1 MPLKALLRGP
11 ELSEVGGGFHTAQPP
26 RVHPIQLDEEGAKG
40 VGDVAGEKKVALVGH
55 PNVGK
60 SVIFSRLTG
69 SYVTCSNY
77 PGTTVQIY
85 HGRADING
93 NEWEVLDT
101 PGLIQLAS
109 SREDEQVTRDVLLF
123 DDDVDVVVQ
132 VADAKNLE
140 RTLAL
145 FVQLAELGRPM
156 VLNLN
161 MVDECRARGVE
172 ISVAALEQRLGVP
185 VVATVAT
192 QDAGIGTLR
201 DALYRARVPQLDVD
215 YGDTLEPSLT
225 ALAALLQSRCD
236 DSARGV
242 AALLL
247 GVSGVDAPGLLDSL
261 ALDEGTRDAV
271 DAVTE
276 AAHERGRPGY
286 EISRRRHGLA
296 TEIASAPPD
305 EPAGIGDAV
314 RSCGVCAPGVLPQF
328 DTSGHTG
335 GCPIPFVSAE
345 QATRFSRTLGR
356 LSVHPVWGVAMLLAV
371 MYLMYQLVGNLGA
384 VVLVG
389 FLEETLFGQYINP
402 VVIDWVNGAVPWALA
417 RDLLVGEYGLWTMAI
432 TYSVALILPIVATF
446 FLAFGF
452 LEDSGYFPRLTVIA
466 HRTFRRMGLSGQ
478 AVLPM
483 VLGLSCDTM
492 ATVTTRVL
500 ETRKERTIATLLL
513 ALGVPCSA
521 QLAVLL
527 AISAS
532 VSGWVLIG
540 VLVITGLQ
548 ILFVGRLAAALIPG
562 KTAPFVTEL
571 PPLRWPQWGNI
582 FAKTRARLVWYLTEV
597 VPLFIVGT
605 MALFLLHKSGGL
617 AAIQAAVR
625 PVVTGLLGLPAETS
639 SAFVMGFFRRDYG
652 AAGLYQVQQAGGM
665 DMLQVLVSLVVIT
678 LFVPCVANLLVIIKE
693 RGWKT
698 ALAIV
703 GFIVPYSILVGTV
716 VNAIGR
722 ALIARGG

>member
-1 MPLKALLRGP
+1 MPPTEVLRQPGI
-11 ELSEVGGGFHTAQPP
+11 ETAGGAATAPD
-26 RVHPIQLDEEGAKG
+26 RVHPMQLETNLAAPRADERPRR
-40 VGDVAGEKKVALVGH
+40 VALVGH

-69 SYVTCSNY
+69 TYVTCSNY
-77 PGTTVQIY
+77 PGTTVQLY
-85 HGRADING
+85 RGTADIDG
-93 NEWEVLDT
+93 AEWEVFDT

-123 DDDVDVVVQ
+123 DDVDVVIQ

-145 FVQLAELGRPM
+145 FLQLAELGRPM

-161 MVDECRARGVE
+161 MVDEQRARGLQF
-172 ISVAALEQRLGVP
+172 SAPALERLLGVP
-185 VVATVAT
+185 VVETVAT
-192 QDAGIGTLR
+192 LGAGMEGLR
-201 DALYRARVPQLDVD
+201 TALARAQVPQPEID
-215 YGDTLEPSLT
+215 YGQFLELPIKE
-225 ALAALLQSRCD
+225 LAALLQSGRD
-236 DSARGV
+236 NGARGV
-242 AALLL
+242 ATLLL
-247 GVSGVDAPGLLDSL
+247 GIGKADAPALLESL
-261 ALDEGTRDAV
+261 ELDENTRRAV
-271 DAVTE
+271 VSVAETARRNGNRV
-276 AAHERGRPGY
+276 GY
-286 EISRRRHGLA
+286 EIARRRHQMATNIAADTHALPSGVGDGL
-296 TEIASAPPD
+296 
-305 EPAGIGDAV
+305 
-314 RSCGVCAPGVLPQF
+314 RSCGVCSPAVLPDF

-335 GCPIPFVSAE
+335 GCPIPFVSVE
-345 QATRFSRTLGR
+345 QATRFSRQLGR
-356 LSVHPVWGVAMLLAV
+356 VSVHPVWGVAILLAV
-371 MYLMYQLVGNLGA
+371 MYGMYQLVGNLGA
-384 VVLVG
+384 IIMVG
-389 FLEETLFGQYINP
+389 FLEDTLFGVYINP
-402 VVIDWVNGAVPWALA
+402 AITDGVNNLVPWAFG

-483 VLGLSCDTM
+483 ILGLSCDTM

-500 ETRKERTIATLLL
+500 ETPKERTIATLLL

-540 VLVITGLQ
+540 VLAITGLQ
-548 ILFVGRLAAALIPG
+548 LLLVGRLAAAVIPG

-571 PPLRWPQWGNI
+571 PPLRWPQWRNI
-582 FAKTRARLVWYLTEV
+582 FAKTRARMVWYLTEV
-597 VPLFIVGT
+597 VPLFLIGT
-605 MALFLLHKSGGL
+605 LALFLLDKVGALG
-617 AAIQAAVR
+617 AIQRSAR
-625 PVVTGLLGLPAETS
+625 PLVTGLLGLPAETS

-652 AAGLYQVQQAGGM
+652 AAGLYQIQQAGGL
-665 DMLQVLVSLVVIT
+665 DTLQILVSLVVIT
-678 LFVPCVANLLVIIKE
+678 LFVPCIANLLVIIKE

-703 GFIVPYSILVGTV
+703 AFVVPYSILVGAV
-716 VNAIGR
+716 VNAV
-722 ALIARGG
+722 AHAFMGG

>member
-1 MPLKALLRGP
+1 MPPEDIVRGA
-11 ELSEVGGGFHTAQPP
+11 ETGVTAGASGAAATPP
-26 RVHPIQLDEEGAKG
+26 RVHPMQLD
-40 VGDVAGEKKVALVGH
+40 GDVTAPAALAGNPKVALVGH

-69 SYVTCSNY
+69 TYVTCSNY

-85 HGRADING
+85 RGTADIG
-93 NEWEVLDT
+93 GTEWEVLDT

-123 DDDVDVVVQ
+123 DNVDVVIQ

-145 FVQLAELGRPM
+145 FLQLAELGRPM

-161 MVDECRARGVE
+161 MVDEQRARGLE
-172 ISVAALEQRLGVP
+172 FSATALEQLLDVP
-185 VVATVAT
+185 VVETVAT
-192 QDAGIGTLR
+192 LDAGIGGLR
-201 DALYRARVPQLDVD
+201 AALARARVPQLAID
-215 YGDTLEPSLT
+215 YGQSIEPSIK
-225 ALAALLQSRCD
+225 ALAALLQSPSSD
-236 DSARGV
+236 GARGV

-247 GVSGVDAPGLLDSL
+247 GIGEADTPALLECLD
-261 ALDEGTRDAV
+261 LDENTERAV
-271 DAVTE
+271 VAVAET
-276 AAHERGRPGY
+276 AHSNGDRAGY
-286 EISRRRHGLA
+286 EISRRRHEMA
-296 TEIASAPPD
+296 TDIAATTHSLPS
-305 EPAGIGDAV
+305 GVGDAV
-314 RSCGVCAPGVLPQF
+314 RSCGVYSPHVLPDF

-335 GCPIPFVSAE
+335 GCPIPFVSVA
-345 QATRFSRTLGR
+345 QATRFSRKLGR
-356 LSVHPVWGVAMLLAV
+356 LSVHPVWGMAILLAV
-371 MYLMYQLVGNLGA
+371 MVGMYELVGNLGA
-384 VVLVG
+384 IIMVG
-389 FLEETLFGQYINP
+389 FLEETLFGVYINP
-402 VVIDWVNGAVPWALA
+402 VVTDWVNNVVPWAFA
-417 RDLLVGEYGLWTMAI
+417 RDLLVGEFGLWSMAI

-483 VLGLSCDTM
+483 ILGLSCDTM

-527 AISAS
+527 AISAA
-532 VSGWVLIG
+532 VSPWVLVG
-540 VLVITGLQ
+540 VLGIVGVQML
-548 ILFVGRLAAALIPG
+548 LVGRMAAALIPG
-562 KTAPFVTEL
+562 QTAPFVTEL
-571 PPLRWPQWGNI
+571 PPLRWPQWRNI
-582 FAKTRARLVWYLTEV
+582 LAKTRARMVWYLTEV
-597 VPLFIVGT
+597 VPLFLIGT
-605 MALFLLHKSGGL
+605 LALFLLDKVGALG
-617 AAIQAAVR
+617 AIQRGAR
-625 PVVTGLLGLPAETS
+625 PLVTGLLGLPAETS

-652 AAGLYQVQQAGGM
+652 AAGLYQIQQAGGM
-665 DMLQVLVSLVVIT
+665 DALQILVSLVVIT
-678 LFVPCVANLLVIIKE
+678 LFVPCIANLLVIIKE

-703 GFIVPYSILVGTV
+703 GFIVPYSILVGAA
-716 VNAIGR
+716 VNAV
-722 ALIARGG
+722 AHAFMGG

>member
-1 MPLKALLRGP
+1 
-11 ELSEVGGGFHTAQPP
+11 
-26 RVHPIQLDEEGAKG
+26 
-40 VGDVAGEKKVALVGH
+40 
-55 PNVGK
+55 
-60 SVIFSRLTG
+60 
-69 SYVTCSNY
+69 
-77 PGTTVQIY
+77 
-85 HGRADING
+85 
-93 NEWEVLDT
+93 
-101 PGLIQLAS
+101 
-109 SREDEQVTRDVLLF
+109 
-123 DDDVDVVVQ
+123 
-132 VADAKNLE
+132 
-140 RTLAL
+140 
-145 FVQLAELGRPM
+145 
-156 VLNLN
+156 
-161 MVDECRARGVE
+161 
-172 ISVAALEQRLGVP
+172 
-185 VVATVAT
+185 
-192 QDAGIGTLR
+192 
-201 DALYRARVPQLDVD
+201 
-215 YGDTLEPSLT
+215 
-225 ALAALLQSRCD
+225 
-236 DSARGV
+236 
-242 AALLL
+242 
-247 GVSGVDAPGLLDSL
+247 
-261 ALDEGTRDAV
+261 
-271 DAVTE
+271 
-276 AAHERGRPGY
+276 
-286 EISRRRHGLA
+286 
-296 TEIASAPPD
+296 
-305 EPAGIGDAV
+305 
-314 RSCGVCAPGVLPQF
+314 
-328 DTSGHTG
+328 
-335 GCPIPFVSAE
+335 
-345 QATRFSRTLGR
+345 
-356 LSVHPVWGVAMLLAV
+356 
-371 MYLMYQLVGNLGA
+371 
-384 VVLVG
+384 
-389 FLEETLFGQYINP
+389 
-402 VVIDWVNGAVPWALA
+402 
-417 RDLLVGEYGLWTMAI
+417 MAI

-548 ILFVGRLAAALIPG
+548 ILIVGRLAAILIPG

-582 FAKTRARLVWYLTEV
+582 FAKTRARLLWYLTEV
-597 VPLFIVGT
+597 VPLFIIGT
-605 MALFLLHKSGGL
+605 LALFLLHKSGGL
-617 AAIQAAVR
+617 AAIQDAAR
-625 PVVTGLLGLPAETS
+625 PLVTGLLGLPAETS

-716 VNAIGR
+716 VNAVGR
-722 ALIARGG
+722 ALMDGGG

>member
-1 MPLKALLRGP
+1 MPREHVLRGP
-11 ELSEVGGGFHTAQPP
+11 ELSATGGDTHTEQLP
-26 RVHPIQLDEEGAKG
+26 RVHPIQLGGG
-40 VGDVAGEKKVALVGH
+40 VASPAPIARTPTVALVGH

-69 SYVTCSNY
+69 TYVTCSNY
-77 PGTTVQIY
+77 PGTTVQLY
-85 HGRADING
+85 RGTADIDG
-93 NEWEVLDT
+93 TEWEVLDT

-123 DDDVDVVVQ
+123 DDVDVVVQ

-145 FVQLAELGRPM
+145 FLQLAELGRPM

-161 MVDECRARGVE
+161 MVDEQRARGLQF
-172 ISVAALEQRLGVP
+172 SAPALEELLGVP
-185 VVATVAT
+185 VVETVAT
-192 QDAGIGTLR
+192 LDAGIGGLR
-201 DALYRARVPQLDVD
+201 AALARARVPRPEID
-215 YGDTLEPSLT
+215 YGQSLEPSVT
-225 ALAALLQSRCD
+225 ALAALLQSGRD
-236 DSARGV
+236 ASARGV

-247 GVSGVDAPGLLDSL
+247 GIGEADAPALLESL
-261 ALDEGTRDAV
+261 GLDESTRRAV
-271 DAVTE
+271 VSVTE
-276 AAHERGRPGY
+276 AAHGNSNRAGY
-286 EISRRRHGLA
+286 EISRRRHEMA
-296 TEIASAPPD
+296 TDIAADTHSLPP
-305 EPAGIGDAV
+305 GIADGV
-314 RSCGVCAPGVLPQF
+314 HSCGVCSPDVLPDF

-335 GCPIPFVSAE
+335 GCPIPFVSVE
-345 QATRFSRTLGR
+345 QATRFSRRLGR
-356 LSVHPVWGVAMLLAV
+356 VSVHPVWGVAILLAV
-371 MYLMYQLVGNLGA
+371 MYIMYQLVGNLGA
-384 VVLVG
+384 IIMVG
-389 FLEETLFGQYINP
+389 FLEDTLFGVYINP
-402 VVIDWVNGAVPWALA
+402 VVTAWVNNVVPWAFV
-417 RDLLVGEYGLWTMAI
+417 RELLVGEYGLWTMAI
-432 TYSVALILPIVATF
+432 TYSVALILPIVAIF
-446 FLAFGF
+446 FLVFGF

-483 VLGLSCDTM
+483 ILGLSCDTM

-521 QLAVLL
+521 QLAVLM

-540 VLVITGLQ
+540 VLAITTFQL
-548 ILFVGRLAAALIPG
+548 LLVGRLAAAVIPG

-571 PPLRWPQWGNI
+571 PPLRWPQWRNI

-597 VPLFIVGT
+597 VPLFLIGT
-605 MALFLLHKSGGL
+605 LALFLLDQVGAL
-617 AAIQAAVR
+617 AAIQRGVR
-625 PVVTGLLGLPAETS
+625 PLVTGLLGLPAETS

-652 AAGLYQVQQAGGM
+652 AAGLYQIQQAGGM
-665 DMLQVLVSLVVIT
+665 DALQILVSLVVIT
-678 LFVPCVANLLVIIKE
+678 LFVPCIANLLVIIKE

-703 GFIVPYSILVGTV
+703 GFVVPYSILVGAV
-716 VNAIGR
+716 VNAV
-722 ALIARGG
+722 AHAFMGG

>member
-1 MPLKALLRGP
+1 MPPEEVLRGP
-11 ELSEVGGGFHTAQPP
+11 EVSATGGGTAAEQLP
-26 RVHPIQLDEEGAKG
+26 RVHPIQLDDATSPAAAAGALKL
-40 VGDVAGEKKVALVGH
+40 ALVGH

-69 SYVTCSNY
+69 TYVTCSNY

-85 HGRADING
+85 RGTADIDG
-93 NEWEVLDT
+93 AEWEVLDT

-123 DDDVDVVVQ
+123 DDVDVVVQ

-145 FVQLAELGRPM
+145 FLQLAELGRPM

-161 MVDECRARGVE
+161 MVDEQRARGLQF
-172 ISVAALEQRLGVP
+172 SAAALEQLLGVP
-185 VVATVAT
+185 VVETVAT
-192 QDAGIGTLR
+192 LDAGLGGLR
-201 DALYRARVPQLDVD
+201 AALARARVPQPEID
-215 YGDTLEPSLT
+215 YGQSLEPSIK
-225 ALAALLQSRCD
+225 ALAALLQSGRD
-236 DSARGV
+236 DGARGV

-247 GVSGVDAPGLLDSL
+247 GIGKADAPALLESL
-261 ALDEGTRDAV
+261 DVDESTQRAV
-271 DAVTE
+271 VSVVEAVRSNGNR
-276 AAHERGRPGY
+276 AGY
-286 EISRRRHGLA
+286 EISRRRHQMA
-296 TEIASAPPD
+296 TEIAADTHSLPS
-305 EPAGIGDAV
+305 GIGDAV
-314 RSCGVCAPGVLPQF
+314 HSCGVCSPDVLPDF

-335 GCPIPFVSAE
+335 GCPIPFVSVE
-345 QATRFSRTLGR
+345 QATRFSRRLGR
-356 LSVHPVWGVAMLLAV
+356 LSVHPVWGVAILLAV
-371 MYLMYQLVGNLGA
+371 MYGMYQLVGNLGA
-384 VVLVG
+384 VITVG
-389 FLEETLFGQYINP
+389 FLEDTLFGVYINP
-402 VVIDWVNGAVPWALA
+402 VVTGWVNSVIPWVFV

-432 TYSVALILPIVATF
+432 TYSVALILPIVSIF
-446 FLAFGF
+446 FLVFGF

-483 VLGLSCDTM
+483 ILGLSCDTM

-527 AISAS
+527 AISAT
-532 VSGWVLIG
+532 VSPWVLVGVIG
-540 VLVITGLQ
+540 IVGVQMLL
-548 ILFVGRLAAALIPG
+548 VGRMAAALIPG

-571 PPLRWPQWGNI
+571 PPLRWPQWRNI

-597 VPLFIVGT
+597 VPLFLIGT
-605 MALFLLHKSGGL
+605 LALFLLDKIGALG
-617 AAIQAAVR
+617 AIQRGAR
-625 PVVTGLLGLPAETS
+625 PVVTGLLGLPAETA

-652 AAGLYQVQQAGGM
+652 AAGLYQIQQAGGM
-665 DMLQVLVSLVVIT
+665 DTLQLLVSLVVIT
-678 LFVPCVANLLVIIKE
+678 LFVPCIANLLVIIKE

-716 VNAIGR
+716 VNAVAHAFMGS
-722 ALIARGG
+722 

>member
-1 MPLKALLRGP
+1 MPLRALLRGP
-11 ELSEVGGGFHTAQPP
+11 EVSEVGGGIDAEQAP
-26 RVHPIQLDEEGAKG
+26 RVHAIQIHGGSAVPVAAPEAK
-40 VGDVAGEKKVALVGH
+40 KLALVGH

-85 HGRADING
+85 HGRADIDG

-156 VLNLN
+156 VLNPN

-172 ISVAALEQRLGVP
+172 ISAAALEKRLGVP
-185 VVATVAT
+185 VVETVAT
-192 QDAGIGTLR
+192 QDAGIGALR
-201 DALYRARVPQLDVD
+201 DALQRARVPRLGVD
-215 YGDTLEPSLT
+215 YGDALEPSLT
-225 ALAALLQSRCD
+225 ALGALLQSRAG
-236 DSARGV
+236 SARGV

-247 GVSGVDAPGLLDSL
+247 GVSSVDGPDLLDAL
-261 ALDEGTRDAV
+261 ALDDGTRQAV

-276 AAHERGRPGY
+276 AAHERGRTGY
-286 EISRRRHGLA
+286 EISRKRHELA
-296 TEIASAPPD
+296 TEIASAPAD
-305 EPAGIGDAV
+305 GPAGIGDAV

-356 LSVHPVWGVAMLLAV
+356 LSVHPVWGVAILLAV
-371 MYLMYQLVGNLGA
+371 MYVMYQLVGNLGA
-384 VVLVG
+384 VVMVG

-402 VVIDWVNGAVPWALA
+402 VVIDWVNGVVPSAFV

-548 ILFVGRLAAALIPG
+548 ILIVGRLAAALIPG

-571 PPLRWPQWGNI
+571 PPLRWPQWRNI
-582 FAKTRARLVWYLTEV
+582 FAKTRARLIWYLTEV

-617 AAIQAAVR
+617 AAIQAGVR

-665 DMLQVLVSLVVIT
+665 DTLQVLVSLVVIT

-716 VNAIGR
+716 VNAVGR
-722 ALIARGG
+722 ALIDGGG

>member
-1 MPLKALLRGP
+1 MPLRAVLRGP
-11 ELSEVGGGFHTAQPP
+11 GAAQSGGSIDTPQLP
-26 RVHPIQLDEEGAKG
+26 RVHPIQVDSAPT
-40 VGDVAGEKKVALVGH
+40 VGPERVAGVRTVALVGH

-85 HGRADING
+85 RGTAELEDSD
-93 NEWEVLDT
+93 WEVLDT

-123 DDDVDVVVQ
+123 DDIDVVVQ

-145 FVQLAELGRPM
+145 FLQLAELGKPM

-161 MVDECRARGVE
+161 MVDESRARGLD
-172 ISVAALEQRLGVP
+172 ISAATLQQRLGVP
-185 VVATVAT
+185 VIETVAT
-192 QDAGIGTLR
+192 QDAGIGALR
-201 DALYRARVPQLDVD
+201 AALSRARVPELGIV
-215 YGDTLEPSLT
+215 YGEAVEPSVT
-225 ALAALLQSRCD
+225 ALAALLKTRRD
-236 DSARGV
+236 GSARGV

-247 GVSGVDAPGLLDSL
+247 GLSDVDAPELLD
-261 ALDEGTRDAV
+261 ALELDPNTRRAV
-271 DAVTE
+271 AAVTE
-276 AAHERGRPGY
+276 SAQGACRPGY
-286 EISRRRHGLA
+286 EISRRRHELA
-296 TEIASAPPD
+296 TEIVSAP
-305 EPAGIGDAV
+305 AASTGIGDSV
-314 RSCGVCAPGVLPQF
+314 HSCGVCSPEVLPKF
-328 DTSGHTG
+328 DTTGHTG

-345 QATRFSRTLGR
+345 QATKLSRTLGR
-356 LSVHPVWGVAMLLAV
+356 LSVHPIWGVAMLLAV
-371 MYLMYQLVGNLGA
+371 MYTMYQLVGNLGA
-384 VVLVG
+384 VVMVG
-389 FLEETLFGQYINP
+389 FLEETLFGSYINP
-402 VVIDWVNGAVPWALA
+402 AVTGWVNRIVPWELV
-417 RDLLVGEYGLWTMAI
+417 REMLVGDYGLWTMAI

-483 VLGLSCDTM
+483 ILGLSCDTM

-527 AISAS
+527 AISAT

-540 VLVITGLQ
+540 VLGITGLQ
-548 ILFVGRLAAALIPG
+548 LLLVGRLAAGLIPG
-562 KTAPFVTEL
+562 RTAPFVTEL
-571 PPLRWPQWGNI
+571 PPLRWPQFRNI
-582 FAKTRARLVWYLTEV
+582 LAKTRARMVWYLTEV
-597 VPLFIVGT
+597 VPLFIIGT
-605 MALFLLHKSGGL
+605 MALFLLHATGAL
-617 AAIQAAVR
+617 AAIQRGAR
-625 PVVTGLLGLPAETS
+625 PLVTGLLGLPAETA

-652 AAGLYQVQQAGGM
+652 AAGLYQVHQAGGM
-665 DMLQVLVSLVVIT
+665 DTLQILVSLVVIT

-716 VNAIGR
+716 VNAVGR
-722 ALIARGG
+722 ALSGTGG

>member
-1 MPLKALLRGP
+1 MPADDPLRSP
-11 ELSEVGGGFHTAQPP
+11 EASGGSTSDGARPLHPLQQPGEPAATTRAASP
-26 RVHPIQLDEEGAKG
+26 RRR
-40 VGDVAGEKKVALVGH
+40 VALVGH

-85 HGRADING
+85 RGNADIDG
-93 NEWEVLDT
+93 AEWEVLDT

-109 SREDEQVTRDVLLF
+109 SREDEQVARDVLLF
-123 DDDVDVVVQ
+123 DDVDVVVQ

-140 RTLAL
+140 RTLTL
-145 FVQLAELGRPM
+145 FLQLAELGLPL

-161 MVDECRARGVE
+161 MVDESRARGLRVP
-172 ISVAALEQRLGVP
+172 ARTLEQQLGVP
-185 VVATVAT
+185 VVETVAT
-192 QDAGIGTLR
+192 HDIGTDELR
-201 DALYRARVPQLDVD
+201 AALERARVPCLPVR
-215 YGDTLEPSLT
+215 YGDAVEPSLA
-225 ALAALLQSRCD
+225 ALAALLLGARD
-236 DSARGV
+236 GSARGV

-247 GVSGVDAPGLLDSL
+247 GLGHTDREELLDAL
-261 ALDEGTRDAV
+261 ALEPSTRAAV
-271 DAVTE
+271 SAVT
-276 AAHERGRPGY
+276 AAARNGHNGGY
-286 EISRRRHGLA
+286 EISRRRHELA
-296 TEIASAPPD
+296 TEIAVLDPAPSD
-305 EPAGIGDAV
+305 ISEAV
-314 RSCGVCAPGVLPQF
+314 HSCGVCGPEVLPEF
-328 DTSGHTG
+328 DTTGATG
-335 GCPIPFVSAE
+335 GCPIPFVSVE
-345 QATRFSRTLGR
+345 QATRWSRTLGR
-356 LSVHPVWGVAMLLAV
+356 LTVHPVWGVAILFAV
-371 MYLMYQLVGNLGA
+371 MFGMYELVGNLGA
-384 VVLVG
+384 VIMVG
-389 FLEETLFGQYINP
+389 FLEETLFGAYINP
-402 VVIDWVNGAVPWALA
+402 AISDWVGSVVPWGFA

-483 VLGLSCDTM
+483 ILGLSCDTM

-532 VSGWVLIG
+532 VSGWVLVG
-540 VLVITGLQ
+540 VLAITGLQ
-548 ILFVGRLAAALIPG
+548 LLLVGRLAAILIPG
-562 KTAPFVTEL
+562 KTAPFITEL
-571 PPLRWPQWGNI
+571 PPLRWPQWRNI
-582 FAKTRARLVWYLTEV
+582 LAKTRARMVWYLTEV
-597 VPLFIVGT
+597 VPLFLVGT
-605 MALFLLHKSGGL
+605 LALFLLDKSGGL
-617 AAIQAAVR
+617 AAIQRAAR
-625 PVVTGLLGLPAETS
+625 PLVTGLLGLPGETS

-652 AAGLYQVQQAGGM
+652 AAGLYQIQQAGGM
-665 DMLQVLVSLVVIT
+665 DTLQVLVSLVVIT
-678 LFVPCVANLLVIIKE
+678 LFVPCIANLLVIIKE

-703 GFIVPYSILVGTV
+703 GFIVPYSFFVGTV
-716 VNAIGR
+716 VNGF
-722 ALIARGG
+722 ARVVLGMGG

>member
-1 MPLKALLRGP
+1 MPRDGVLRGP
-11 ELSEVGGGFHTAQPP
+11 DLSASGSGAETARLP
-26 RVHPIQLDEEGAKG
+26 RVHPIQLD
-40 VGDVAGEKKVALVGH
+40 GDAPSPASAASARRVALVGH

-85 HGRADING
+85 RGRAEVDG
-93 NEWEVLDT
+93 SEWEVLDS

-123 DDDVDVVVQ
+123 DDIDVVVQ

-161 MVDECRARGVE
+161 MVDESRARGLA
-172 ISVAALEQRLGVP
+172 ISAPALERRLGVP
-185 VVATVAT
+185 VVETVAT
-192 QDAGIGTLR
+192 QDVGIGALR
-201 DALYRARVPQLDVD
+201 AAMQRARVPRLGVD
-215 YGDTLEPSLT
+215 YGDPLEPSVT
-225 ALAALLQSRCD
+225 ALAALLQTQRDGS
-236 DSARGV
+236 SRGV
-242 AALLL
+242 ATLLL
-247 GVSGVDAPGLLDSL
+247 ALSEADAGELLDTL
-261 ALDEGTRDAV
+261 ALDDNTRRAV
-271 DAVTE
+271 AAVT
-276 AAHERGRPGY
+276 ASVHGTCRAGY
-286 EISRRRHGLA
+286 EISRRRHEVA
-296 TEIASAPPD
+296 TEIAVASPTAPV
-305 EPAGIGDAV
+305 GIGDAV
-314 RSCGVCAPGVLPQF
+314 HSCGVCSPEVLPEF
-328 DTSGHTG
+328 DTTGHTG
-335 GCPIPFVSAE
+335 GCPIPFMSSD
-345 QATRFSRTLGR
+345 QATRLSRRLGR
-356 LSVHPVWGVAMLLAV
+356 LSVHPLWGVVILLAV
-371 MYLMYQLVGNLGA
+371 MYGMYQLVGHLGA
-384 VVLVG
+384 IVMVG
-389 FLEETLFGQYINP
+389 FLEETLFGAYINP
-402 VVIDWVNGAVPWALA
+402 LVIDWVGSVVPWAFA

-483 VLGLSCDTM
+483 ILGLSCDTM

-540 VLVITGLQ
+540 VFAITGLQ
-548 ILFVGRLAAALIPG
+548 LLIVGRLAAALIPG
-562 KTAPFVTEL
+562 QTAPFVTEL
-571 PPLRWPQWGNI
+571 PPLRWPQLGNI
-582 FAKTRARLVWYLTEV
+582 LAKTRARMVWYLTEV

-605 MALFLLHKSGGL
+605 LALFLLDKSGGL
-617 AAIQAAVR
+617 AVIQRATR
-625 PVVTGLLGLPAETS
+625 PLVTGLLGLPAETS

-652 AAGLYQVQQAGGM
+652 AAGLYQIQQTGGM
-665 DMLQVLVSLVVIT
+665 DSLQILVSLVVIT
-678 LFVPCVANLLVIIKE
+678 LFVPCIANLLVIIKE

-703 GFIVPYSILVGTV
+703 GFIVPYSIFVGTV
-716 VNAIGR
+716 VNAIAR
-722 ALIARGG
+722 ALTGMGG

>member
-1 MPLKALLRGP
+1 MCADNLRRAP
-11 ELSEVGGGFHTAQPP
+11 
-26 RVHPIQLDEEGAKG
+26 EGASP
-40 VGDVAGEKKVALVGH
+40 AGGAPAPAPRLHAIELDDALIPAAAEGRARRVALVGH

-85 HGRADING
+85 RGTTELDGA
-93 NEWEVLDT
+93 EWEVLDT

-123 DDDVDVVVQ
+123 DDVDVVVQ

-140 RTLAL
+140 RTLTL
-145 FVQLAELGRPM
+145 FLQLAELGRPM

-161 MVDECRARGVE
+161 MVDESRARGIEVPAG
-172 ISVAALEQRLGVP
+172 ILEQQLGVP
-185 VVATVAT
+185 VIETVAT
-192 QDAGIGTLR
+192 HGIGVDDLR
-201 DALYRARVPQLDVD
+201 AAVRRARVPKIAID
-215 YGDTLEPSLT
+215 YGDALEAPVSALSTLLSGV
-225 ALAALLQSRCD
+225 CD
-236 DSARGV
+236 GSARGV
-242 AALLL
+242 ATLLL
-247 GVSGVDAPGLLDSL
+247 AVGAGDAERLLD
-261 ALDEGTRDAV
+261 ALDLDDDTRYAAAAVSASTRD
-271 DAVTE
+271 
-276 AAHERGRPGY
+276 GRQTGY
-286 EISRRRHGLA
+286 EISQCRHRVA
-296 TEIASAPPD
+296 TELSGSGAVPHAA
-305 EPAGIGDAV
+305 AGLGDGV
-314 RSCGVCAPGVLPQF
+314 HSCGVCGPDVLPEF
-328 DTSGHTG
+328 DATGATG
-335 GCPIPFVSAE
+335 GCPIPFVSAQ
-345 QATRFSRTLGR
+345 QATRFSRALGR
-356 LSVHPVWGVAMLLAV
+356 WSVHPVWGVAILLAV
-371 MYLMYQLVGNLGA
+371 MFAMYELVGNFGA
-384 VVLVG
+384 VVMVG
-389 FLEETLFGQYINP
+389 FLEDTLFGQYINP
-402 VVIDWVNGAVPWALA
+402 AVTAWVNGALPWSFA
-417 RDLLVGEYGLWTMAI
+417 RDLLVGEYGIWTMAI

-483 VLGLSCDTM
+483 ILGLSCDTM

-532 VSGWVLIG
+532 VSGWVMIG

-548 ILFVGRLAAALIPG
+548 LLIVGRLAAALIPG
-562 KTAPFVTEL
+562 RTAPFVTEL
-571 PPLRWPQWGNI
+571 PPLRWPQWRNI
-582 FAKTRARLVWYLTEV
+582 LAKTRARMFWYLTEV
-597 VPLFIVGT
+597 VPLFIIGT
-605 MALFLLHKSGGL
+605 LALFLLDQTGAL
-617 AAIQAAVR
+617 AAVQRAAR
-625 PVVTGLLGLPAETS
+625 PVVTGLLGLPGETS

-652 AAGLYQVQQAGGM
+652 AAGLYQIQQAGGM
-665 DMLQVLVSLVVIT
+665 DALQVLVSLVVIT

-703 GFIVPYSILVGTV
+703 GFIVPYSIFVGAV
-716 VNAIGR
+716 VNAV
-722 ALIARGG
+722 ARGAFGMGG